1 MDEKH
6 IYEILNLAEDEVDA
20 VSDARVIPRSPEDES
35 EERYVSRPLKPRNR
49 TAAKSKAPVK
59 KKSGAT
65 EAKKKTAS
73 KKTAAAP
80 ATPAPAETDTARQ
93 IAQANAASAKQT
105 TGDGDADQLPII
117 NGVPTERR
125 KKPRTKPDPEY
136 DLRYPDYTIQLTKGL
151 TNTVVKR
158 IYLAHR
164 KGQFLLLSAF
174 LLGVVVLCFIIFSVI
189 HMVSSQRRLNER
201 AAEISSLRTQNEEL
215 SEDNAE
221 LRNRV
226 TQLSVSVNRN
236 IEDKRAQ
243 AAADEEALMPRGFP
257 LSQYASY
264 EIMTEEEAALLLA
277 QNGTEEGE
285 DTEEGEEENGN
296 AAAVDSAEEEE
307 NTREEETEDPQA
319 GTDDGEETEGEEG
332 EETPPRP
339 EPDFI
344 AHFESPVGSRI
355 LASGN
360 GTVTRV
366 LKDDLYGNMLV
377 IDHHNGYT
385 SVYRNRAK
393 AKVNVG
399 DAVSRGDTLFVIGEE
414 HTRFGYQIRF
424 NETDLDP
431 SEIIQ
436 IGG

>member
-1 MDEKH
+1 MVDEKH

-35 EERYVSRPLKPRNR
+35 EERYVSRPLKSRSR

-59 KKSGAT
+59 KKPGVT

-73 KKTAAAP
+73 KKTAAVP
-80 ATPAPAETDTARQ
+80 AAPAPAETDTARQ

-105 TGDGDADQLPII
+105 TGDCDADQLPII

-189 HMVSSQRRLNER
+189 HMVSAQRRLNER

-264 EIMTEEEAALLLA
+264 EIMTEEEAALLLSRD
-277 QNGTEEGE
+277 GTEEGE
-285 DTEEGEEENGN
+285 NTEEENEN
-296 AAAVDSAEEEE
+296 AASVDSAEEEE

-332 EETPPRP
+332 EEGEDAPPA
-339 EPDFI
+339 PDFI

-385 SVYRNRAK
+385 SVYRNRAE